1 MASTFFKRSKT
12 VVPSSSTTV
21 PPHHELMPAVSDAF
35 VMPWQGNWQKK
46 LGTDISTDKAF
57 SHAPDSFYLYN
68 EKDDEYIDSSPLFC

>member
-1 MASTFFKRSKT
+1 
-12 VVPSSSTTV
+12 
-21 PPHHELMPAVSDAF
+21 MPAASDAF